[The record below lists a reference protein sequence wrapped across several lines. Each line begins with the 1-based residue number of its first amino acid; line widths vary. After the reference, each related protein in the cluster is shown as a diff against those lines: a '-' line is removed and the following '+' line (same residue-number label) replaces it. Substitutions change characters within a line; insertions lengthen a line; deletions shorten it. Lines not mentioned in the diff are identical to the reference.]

1 MIPSTALKYGV
12 SQNVIKPIQVCINP
26 GLKSR
31 SRNTV
36 TEYLRPRRYAGL
48 SAVRNNTIIL
58 EVIVDR
64 QPWIMSSKTTND
76 HCSLIGSLLVIP
88 SIRIDID
95 TIRNTEPLALRNI
108 TVELIV
114 NSPFKRWSSKSNAQN
129 SEINTRCFNRFPV
142 NAPLVFAHI
151 NALRSRP
158 IWQSVQ
164 RQQRYSLV
172 IGGQA
177 LRNRLAVV
185 ITPGILS

>member
-1 MIPSTALKYGV
+1 MIPSTALKYRV

-48 SAVRNNTIIL
+48 PAVRNNTIIL

-76 HCSLIGSLLVIP
+76 QCSLIGSLLVIP
-88 SIRIDID
+88 SIRININ
-95 TIRNTEPLALRNI
+95 TIRNTEALALRNI

-114 NSPFKRWSSKSNAQN
+114 NSPSKRWSSKSNAQN

-185 ITPGILS
+185 ITPGIRY